1 MQGRDIVFFDTNIF
15 GQRAFDY
22 LKDNKIQQVDPV
34 ILERYVIYNR
44 LLKAVVDSGTFIK
57 EVKEE
62 ITPEGLGPQYYS
74 PLERAAISYCEEKK
88 KQAEANNLTKNEKS
102 NLEKQLLIL
111 ADYTESVKELVS
123 LIKKTPTYIV
133 EHLNLFKSL
142 VELVR
147 TIDTVLQTRKNQ
159 NETDYYIVASVF
171 YEALT
176 SQQPKSI
183 GVATDDKG
191 IAYLTQAMYHSLK
204 EINDDLGRRIKSS
217 QTDENPIGSEI
228 FILCHITKKEFGSY
242 TAYSDM
248 SDSNFKRF
256 IDEYKERHNAQ
267 ESLPVDFQTF
277 NKTLNEKKGE
287 VKQAFFE
294 YNGIIESQKREEEQG
309 RYEPPPE
316 KPLTPKKLRRIS
328 RPKYEPELVEKPIE
342 PVELFKL
349 LETKTGNAAFDWY
362 RSLLAQGGIAPF
374 EYSMPNKKP
383 ESIEE
388 FVNIVQISL
397 DRYKHA
403 ASFAGAGGDKDLESA
418 IVNYM
423 EHIGSKIQS
432 LDTNYYPEQMA
443 SAPIKAETAPIA
455 VQEEDHSLR
464 SIVIEYMAQH
474 PEQII
479 LTEDAMQITGN
490 TNRNSLSALLS
501 NLSKEGVV
509 TRVKRGGY
517 AYTKP
522 SSDVTD
528 VTTASYPDT
537 PTSHPVSHKHG
548 SLPSRIIEYLS
559 QNGRLSAKE
568 CAVLYDISSKHAAKE
583 LAFLAKNGEIRR
595 VGFGVYSKLQE
606 IVSK

>member
-1 MQGRDIVFFDTNIF
+1 MDSEQFSGRGLSGYEHDKDEEGLKKLIETLSTEMQGRDIVFFDTNIF

-111 ADYTESVKELVS
+111 ADYKC
-123 LIKKTPTYIV
+123 
-133 EHLNLFKSL
+133 
-142 VELVR
+142 
-147 TIDTVLQTRKNQ
+147 
-159 NETDYYIVASVF
+159 
-171 YEALT
+171 
-176 SQQPKSI
+176 
-183 GVATDDKG
+183 

-204 EINDDLGRRIKSS
+204 EINDDLGLRIKSS

-328 RPKYEPELVEKPIE
+328 RPKYEPELVEKPI
-342 PVELFKL
+342 
-349 LETKTGNAAFDWY
+349 
-362 RSLLAQGGIAPF
+362 
-374 EYSMPNKKP
+374 
-383 ESIEE
+383 
-388 FVNIVQISL
+388 
-397 DRYKHA
+397 
-403 ASFAGAGGDKDLESA
+403 
-418 IVNYM
+418 
-423 EHIGSKIQS
+423 
-432 LDTNYYPEQMA
+432 
-443 SAPIKAETAPIA
+443 
-455 VQEEDHSLR
+455 
-464 SIVIEYMAQH
+464 
-474 PEQII
+474 
-479 LTEDAMQITGN
+479 
-490 TNRNSLSALLS
+490 
-501 NLSKEGVV
+501 
-509 TRVKRGGY
+509 
-517 AYTKP
+517 
-522 SSDVTD
+522 
-528 VTTASYPDT
+528 
-537 PTSHPVSHKHG
+537 
-548 SLPSRIIEYLS
+548 
-559 QNGRLSAKE
+559 
-568 CAVLYDISSKHAAKE
+568 
-583 LAFLAKNGEIRR
+583 
-595 VGFGVYSKLQE
+595 
-606 IVSK
+606 